1 MMNVL
6 LSSFYIQY
14 NAFLQYFTPGD
25 TRETHDLAD
34 ISDKLCMDV
43 Y

>member
-14 NAFLQYFTPGD
+14 NAFLHYFTPGD
-25 TRETHDLAD
+25 TKETHDLAD